1 MRVSS
6 INLVLASA
14 SPRRHELL
22 RMLGLEFEILVST
35 AEEERRELP
44 VSPGEQTMELAAGK
58 AKEIADLRPDA
69 LVIAADTIVAAEN
82 RIMGK
87 PRDEEDAREMLSFLS
102 GRWHEVYTGVA
113 LVKAAE
119 NRRLVDCERTRVKFR
134 PLSGEEIKT
143 YIRSGAPMDKAGA
156 YGIQGLGAVLVERI
170 EGCFFNVVGLPLA
183 RLTMMLRDFNLEVL
197 EVSSHAREGH
207 QRSAH

>member
-1 MRVSS
+1 MSS

>member
-1 MRVSS
+1 MSS

-134 PLSGEEIKT
+134 PLSEEEIKT

>member
-134 PLSGEEIKT
+134 PLSEEEIKT